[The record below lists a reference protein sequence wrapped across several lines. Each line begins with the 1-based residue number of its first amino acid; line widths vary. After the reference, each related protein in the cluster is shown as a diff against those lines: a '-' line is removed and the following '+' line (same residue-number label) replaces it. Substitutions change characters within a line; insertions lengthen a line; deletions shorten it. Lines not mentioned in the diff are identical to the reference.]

1 MELFQY
7 LIVILIISLIIL
19 IVYFN
24 DKIKTAFFDYYMEPF
39 AVAPGTEEKIGL
51 KWLYLGN
58 SEPNGDKITNEKLY
72 ILLNYK
78 WVSPI
83 IINIDELDSLGI
95 KNLTY
100 DSYINVDD
108 RYFKPYNVA
117 TDNTDIGLM
126 WRDLGINTE
135 KYVKGSYK
143 EVRNDKIKNAIEVKA
158 KNNLHETIDGEK
170 IIVFTQKE
178 YDDIKNATPLT
189 YDSYILIS
197 DDYGEANSDGEDADG
212 TQEKRIYQPYYK
224 HKIVKTDEIFS
235 DINIDKILTKGFD
248 NSFLKS
254 TGIKTHN
261 MKNDDYFNTEI
272 YNNKG
277 VSNNELHFNTE
288 SFNYRQ
294 SNDNSYKSILDP
306 IDDNYMPSVSQ
317 TNNFNNDPKYMSE
330 KTINQFVIIDIY
342 KNILGRQPKPREII
356 VNLQEFY
363 EKNSDEEKLK
373 LKLYNS
379 TEYKMIVKMQSND
392 IDPTLVSKISEKNII
407 DMLTKVYK
415 NHFNKMPHN
424 KMTIPLK
431 QCYIHLQFNDYLF
444 KAMLMHDNYP
454 SFERDILR
462 EYIINDEKLLE
473 IFDNNFVLYE
483 LRLIANELKRREMLK
498 REALSTPVALTT
510 DAAKNS
516 AESSN
521 SADTNLNA
529 QKHIA
534 DIMKNSEPVFN
545 INITLQDK
553 NVSAPYGSGSGS
565 GSGSGGAR
573 TARITTN
580 NSLDPR
586 NNSGAAAA
594 AAGAFNPADPTVS
607 LNIPNARG
615 AAASASA
622 SSSASASA
630 STSNILTAAS
640 DSSNYSISGGQPR
653 RLGQS
658 GINTRIADGSGI
670 NDAPVYSTDELYN
683 SIGDGRVVEYTDS
696 DGMQHTQIMP
706 DRIYDPINYKQQ
718 YRGDSAYRPNV
729 CSYGSKQIVNPIYLS
744 AEGTDLREAIENTQV
759 GSIMPKFAYREYEDV
774 K

>member
-39 AVAPGTEEKIGL
+39 AVASGTTGEKIGL

-58 SEPNGDKITNEKLY
+58 SEPNGDKINNEKLY

-143 EVRNDKIKNAIEVKA
+143 EVKNDKIKKAIEVKA

-178 YDDIKNATPLT
+178 YDNIKNATPLT

-197 DDYGEANSDGEDADG
+197 NDYGEADGDKGATG
-212 TQEKRIYQPYYK
+212 EKRIYQPYYK

-235 DINIDKILTKGFD
+235 DINIDKILNKGFD

-254 TGIKTHN
+254 TAIKTHN

-317 TNNFNNDPKYMSE
+317 TKNFNNDPKYMSE

-342 KNILGRQPKPREII
+342 KNILGRQPKPKEII

-392 IDPTLVSKISEKNII
+392 TDPTLVSKISEKNII
-407 DMLTKVYK
+407 DMLKTVYK

-521 SADTNLNA
+521 SADTNLNS

-553 NVSAPYGSGSGS
+553 NVSKPYGPGSDSGE
-565 GSGSGGAR
+565 
-573 TARITTN
+573 TNARITTN

-586 NNSGAAAA
+586 NNARAAA
-594 AAGAFNPADPTVS
+594 AFNPADPTVS
-607 LNIPNARG
+607 LNIPNSRRV
-615 AAASASA
+615 A
-622 SSSASASA
+622 SSS
-630 STSNILTAAS
+630 SNILTTGTTGTAG
-640 DSSNYSISGGQPR
+640 SSNYY
-653 RLGQS
+653 LS
-658 GINTRIADGSGI
+658 GINTRIAGGSGAGGSNI
-670 NDAPVYSTDELYN
+670 NAPVYSTDDLYN
-683 SIGDGRVVEYTDS
+683 SIEGDRVIEYTDG
-696 DGMQHTQIMP
+696 DEMEYTQIMP

-729 CSYGSKQIVNPIYLS
+729 CSYGTKQIVNPIYLS

>member
-24 DKIKTAFFDYYMEPF
+24 DKIKSAFFDYYMEPF

-117 TDNTDIGLM
+117 TDNIDIGLM

-143 EVRNDKIKNAIEVKA
+143 EIRNDKIKNAIEVKA

-178 YDDIKNATPLT
+178 YDDIKNASPLT

-197 DDYGEANSDGEDADG
+197 NDYGEADSTTG
-212 TQEKRIYQPYYK
+212 EKRIYQPYYK

-235 DINIDKILTKGFD
+235 DINIDKILTRGFD

-254 TGIKTHN
+254 TAIKTHN

-306 IDDNYMPSVSQ
+306 IDDNYLPSVSQ

-330 KTINQFVIIDIY
+330 KTINQYVIIDIY
-342 KNILGRQPKPREII
+342 KNILGRQPKPKEII

-407 DMLTKVYK
+407 DMLKNVYK

-529 QKHIA
+529 QKNIA

-553 NVSAPYGSGSGS
+553 NVSMPYGSGSG
-565 GSGSGGAR
+565 AT

-586 NNSGAAAA
+586 NNLGAAK
-594 AAGAFNPADPTVS
+594 AFNPADPTVS
-607 LNIPNARG
+607 LNIPNARRAG
-615 AAASASA
+615 AAG
-622 SSSASASA
+622 
-630 STSNILTAAS
+630 
-640 DSSNYSISGGQPR
+640 SSNYYLSGV
-653 RLGQS
+653 
-658 GINTRIADGSGI
+658 NTRIAGADSSGADSSNI
-670 NDAPVYSTDELYN
+670 NAPVYSTDDLYN
-683 SIGDGRVVEYTDS
+683 SIGEGRVVEYADS
-696 DGMQHTQIMP
+696 DGEQHTQIMP
-706 DRIYDPINYKQQ
+706 ERIYEPINYKQQ

-729 CSYGSKQIVNPIYLS
+729 CSYGTKQIVNPIYLS